1 MSDEQTDDAPADE
14 GSGGPAEHL
23 PDDEARPEIE
33 EERQRRLA
41 PENRPEMSEVD
52 NSDAELPTVQ
62 AWYDEHE
69 GGSEDG
75 EEVEGQ
81 AGSSDPSARF
91 REMEIS
97 EEEQREIAEERERR
111 LAPENRPDNT
121 EVDNTGRTFEDGHF
135 VD

>member
-23 PDDEARPEIE
+23 PDDEA
-33 EERQRRLA
+33 
-41 PENRPEMSEVD
+41 RPEMSEVD